1 MPGNATPRSRRPD
14 LLTRPPW
21 RTDGAVPAWSASI
34 FDPVAPLAELADL
47 LGRGLITRQEYE
59 RQKSKVIGDEPA
71 AAPAPAPAPTPASA
85 EPEAGAGSSSCAE
98 RRPLPR
104 RAIRR
109 PACGRSSSGGT

>member
-14 LLTRPPW
+14 LLTRPPH

-59 RQKSKVIGDEPA
+59 RQKSKVLGDEPP
-71 AAPAPAPAPTPASA
+71 PATA
-85 EPEAGAGSSSCAE
+85 EAGAGSSSCAE
-98 RRPLPR
+98 RRPPPR
-104 RAIRR
+104 RASRR